1 MGLEQQRLIS
11 ALENFTLPYYS
22 QLLWVARQQ
31 STGSFFMAWTYAL
44 LGTWT
49 KQPSLLRRWQCL
61 KRRDKKKKTP
71 KQGIGFVSK
80 STQWTCLSSEDNLL
94 YRTYVTSYHLEIP
107 LKARLVSFSC
117 FLAVEWLSEFR
128 FCFTSSAPI
137 KESFLFPFPFRSWLS
152 VGSQVTDVFFY
163 SWIFVALSSR
173 RIDRG
178 NFIIRQFLQYF

>member
-1 MGLEQQRLIS
+1 MSCQATKHWFLLHGLDLCTARNLNKAAIS
-11 ALENFTLPYYS
+11 PEEVAVLEEKG
-22 QLLWVARQQ
+22 Q
-31 STGSFFMAWTYAL
+31 
-44 LGTWT
+44 
-49 KQPSLLRRWQCL
+49 
-61 KRRDKKKKTP
+61 KKKTP